1 MTGKLPRAGLQVTQK
16 NQEVFVPLLH
26 RPGEVQVDFG
36 HALANVNGQLRKVA
50 FFVMSLPYSDATFVM
65 AFERECTEKFWE
77 GHVWTFEFLR
87 SGQGRPGLV

>member
-36 HALANVNGQLRKVA
+36 HALANANGQLRKVA
-50 FFVMSLPYSDATFVM
+50 FFVTVIGQIK
-65 AFERECTEKFWE
+65 T
-77 GHVWTFEFLR
+77 GHWWAL
-87 SGQGRPGLV
+87 QNRPV